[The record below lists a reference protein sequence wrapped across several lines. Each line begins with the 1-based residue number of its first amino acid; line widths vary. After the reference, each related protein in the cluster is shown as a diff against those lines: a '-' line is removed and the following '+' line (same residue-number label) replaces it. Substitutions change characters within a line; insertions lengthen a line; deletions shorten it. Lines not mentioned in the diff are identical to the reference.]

1 MNNETGKPA
10 TFQDGVDN
18 FTDGRDHKTPGDFL
32 MTMSALVSF
41 MTSARFKDV
50 DFVDGPTVREQEAH
64 YLQILEMLVYR
75 RIVDR
80 VRHGH
85 HKFVQLRHAVTVEF
99 ASRVL
104 EEEGQN
110 GGGYD
115 LLQAHLGA
123 NGGVPSKQRAILA
136 DELGIDLSNPHAEP

>member
-1 MNNETGKPA
+1 MRNGAEGLDSYPESDAQTY
-10 TFQDGVDN
+10 
-18 FTDGRDHKTPGDFL
+18 GRDHKTPGDLL
-32 MTMSALVSF
+32 MSMRVLASF
-41 MTSARFKDV
+41 ITSARFKDV
-50 DFVDGPTVREQEAH
+50 DFVDAATVREQEAH
-64 YLQILEMLVYR
+64 YLQILESLVNR
-75 RIVDR
+75 HIVDR

-99 ASRVL
+99 ASRFL
-104 EEEGQN
+104 GEEGQN

-123 NGGVPSKQRAILA
+123 NGGVPSNQRAILA